1 MNSIE
6 ATLSFERLSP
16 EKPSHLQLVRSAP
29 EPLEEGLS
37 GETIDQTDADLSLDA
52 RSIFLQDVSK
62 TSMLPP
68 EQMSEL
74 ARRARNGD
82 IEARN
87 AMAVANIR
95 LGLGLA
101 FRMEVIRQ
109 NQMDAAQQGLFR
121 MTEKTPMYDPDTG
134 NTYSTYMTAW
144 IQEGIQKSIIDNDH
158 RSLLKPKD
166 RLIYRRA
173 VRTIRN
179 LRNQLAREPNLQ
191 EVADE
196 MGELSKDELEALMH
210 KAQPAMSLNEPIKT
224 DGQNDGHLEYIDLIY
239 NKQSASEA
247 EQAIQRRER
256 NEALQTLLAEIS
268 LEERRF
274 IEAVYGLDGEAM
286 TVKAYREAND
296 LTKYQAQ
303 QLHTGAL
310 KNLREAAKKHNIDA
324 DLFVD

>member
-1 MNSIE
+1 
-6 ATLSFERLSP
+6 
-16 EKPSHLQLVRSAP
+16 
-29 EPLEEGLS
+29 
-37 GETIDQTDADLSLDA
+37 
-52 RSIFLQDVSK
+52 
-62 TSMLPP
+62 
-68 EQMSEL
+68 
-74 ARRARNGD
+74 
-82 IEARN
+82 
-87 AMAVANIR
+87 
-95 LGLGLA
+95 
-101 FRMEVIRQ
+101 MEVIRQ

-121 MTEKTPMYDPDTG
+121 MTEKTSMYDPDTG